1 MTAHIMTCRG
11 RDGKPVERMP
21 ELALQ
26 ETGSETIRGLESGWT
41 ATGSIPSCSISNG
54 LRIEFGI
61 PDAPEI
67 VPSPDDGRQA
77 PNRRTRRRLNA
88 LGKLIRRI
96 AKGEKGP
103 KKARRRGKRSRAA
116 KIREDGRVAARC
128 VEKTIA
134 FLPDL
139 ADGSLFLEPLEP
151 DEPDAAPPEDG
162 PAKRYRREDPSVL
175 IEMLRAG
182 PELRPDAMLR
192 LLKFALETIMEEEVR
207 LLTGADRGSR
217 AAGRKARLNGA
228 RKRKISTPFGT
239 FAIGIPKLRS
249 GPSYLPSFLRSKSTI
264 VPELIGI
271 VRKAWIG
278 GMSTRAVGGL
288 FGDGEA
294 AGLSKSS
301 VSRICEGIDR
311 EVRKFQERRLDA
323 KGRKWVYLWLDATY
337 VDAHVEE
344 RVGDRV
350 ARRVEKRA
358 IVVAIGVDGRGRRDI
373 LGLAVGKSESREF
386 WGDFLLSLKRRGLG
400 DPKLAATDG
409 NAALRAAAREMLPRT
424 DLQLCRVHWM
434 REILGRVP
442 NKRKREVADM
452 LKAIFAQETPEAI
465 LAEWNRATA
474 ELRRISKAPGIA
486 RATADDK
493 RDALLVFARYPKEHW
508 TRISAT
514 NIVERQNQEIKRR
527 SRPASIFPNDESIE
541 RLVGA
546 RMIGTEAKWAM
557 EGHYMLPGKIEAV
570 MNGSA
575 IGPFP
580 VPEEAREAA

>member
-1 MTAHIMTCRG
+1 MTAEIMACP
-11 RDGKPVERMP
+11 DQHVKPIERVP
-21 ELALQ
+21 ALAFPG
-26 ETGSETIRGLESGWT
+26 TGSGTIIGLEGGWT
-41 ATGSIPSCSISNG
+41 ASVSSCSHSVSEDLG
-54 LRIEFGI
+54 IERRPPG
-61 PDAPEI
+61 ALET
-67 VPSPDDGRQA
+67 VPSPADGLQA
-77 PNRRTRRRLNA
+77 PNRWTRRRLKA
-88 LGKLIRRI
+88 LGKLIRRV

-103 KKARRRGKRSRAA
+103 KKTRRRGKRSRAA
-116 KIREDGRVAARC
+116 NVRGDERVASRC
-128 VEKTIA
+128 VEETIA

-151 DEPDAAPPEDG
+151 DGPDAAPPGDG

-217 AAGRKARLNGA
+217 SPDRKARMNGV
-228 RKRKISTPFGT
+228 RKRDITTPFGT
-239 FAIGIPKLRS
+239 FAIGIPALRS

-278 GMSTRAVGGL
+278 GMSTRAIGGL

-311 EVRKFQERRLDA
+311 EARKFQERRLDA

-350 ARRVEKRA
+350 ERRVEKRA

-400 DPKLAATDG
+400 HPKLAATDG
-409 NAALRAAAREMLPRT
+409 NAALRAVAREMLPRT

-434 REILGRVP
+434 REILGRIP
-442 NKRKREVADM
+442 NKRKREAADL

-465 LAEWNRATA
+465 LAEWDRATA
-474 ELRRISKAPGIA
+474 ELRRISKAPGIV

-493 RDALLVFARYPKEHW
+493 RDALLVYARYPKEHW

-541 RLVGA
+541 RLIGA

-557 EGHYMLPGKIEAV
+557 EGPYMLPGKIEAV
-570 MNGSA
+570 LNGSA

-580 VPEEAREAA
+580 VPEEVREAA